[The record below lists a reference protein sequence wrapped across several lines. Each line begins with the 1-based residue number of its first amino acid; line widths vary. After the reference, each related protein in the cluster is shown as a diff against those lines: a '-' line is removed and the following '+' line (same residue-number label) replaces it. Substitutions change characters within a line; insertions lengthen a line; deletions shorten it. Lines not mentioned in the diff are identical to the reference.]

1 MLVSE
6 VSETKLSVT
15 NLSRRRRSQGLDVG
29 VGDQARVGI
38 NDCGQVSRGSGRGGR
53 IGRRRRRDRLGR
65 TRGSRINALDEEEE
79 DRADGERGRG
89 PGPAPEADTLSKH
102 GGGTCRGDVR
112 GARGSDST

>member
-1 MLVSE
+1 MSE

-38 NDCGQVSRGSGRGGR
+38 HDCGQVSRGSGRGGR
-53 IGRRRRRDRLGR
+53 IGRRRDRDRLLPRG
-65 TRGSRINALDEEEE
+65 GSRENALDEEEEE

-89 PGPAPEADTLSKH
+89 PGPTPEADTVSKH

-112 GARGSDST
+112 GARGSDSP

>member
-38 NDCGQVSRGSGRGGR
+38 HDCGHVSRGSGRGGR
-53 IGRRRRRDRLGR
+53 IGRRRRRDRLLP
-65 TRGSRINALDEEEE
+65 RGSRENALDEEEEE

-89 PGPAPEADTLSKH
+89 PGPAPEADTLS
-102 GGGTCRGDVR
+102 
-112 GARGSDST
+112 

>member
-1 MLVSE
+1 MSE

-38 NDCGQVSRGSGRGGR
+38 HDCGQVSRGSGLGGR
-53 IGRRRRRDRLGR
+53 IGLPRGR
-65 TRGSRINALDEEEE
+65 SRENALDGEEEE

-89 PGPAPEADTLSKH
+89 PGPTPEADTVSKH

-112 GARGSDST
+112 GARGSDSP